1 MQSKIQ
7 YFLILSI
14 FSLGILLPRSDVF
27 ALRIN
32 EIMYDAPGSDTG
44 AEWVEIYNDEGSS
57 VNLSG
62 YKFFEADTNHGLTLI
77 SGNSTLASGDF
88 AIIVSDPTI
97 FESIYPGVSVSIFD
111 SSFSLVNTGGEYIA
125 IKDASGNVLDGLT
138 YDPSI
143 GAGDNGNTLSYSSG
157 VWVSASPTPGTTNA
171 SGSTENTDD
180 TNDDTSGSNSDSD
193 SDTVN
198 STTSSSD
205 GTVSSSE
212 NVVETVWTME
222 IKAPAYGIVG
232 SDVVFESEVY
242 NNNGKKVY
250 PGKLVWNMGD
260 GTVIHQDSAGELR
273 HTYFSTGTYVVYVDY
288 YKATSFPADEPV
300 VSARVNLN
308 VNNNTFTIERGKEIG
323 FLTDVVLTNKSGK
336 EVNLGDW
343 KIVGDLHT
351 YTIPKNTIS
360 IYGKDLTLSGTAT
373 GFTTGDETITLY
385 DPSGTNVASYNVNQK
400 PDTVITSS
408 SRSSSG
414 SYSTGN
420 IISSSSNNI
429 DSKSLEANVGDA
441 YEKIKDKNPNIL
453 LYILLIIAIMFMG
466 AGLGIYFFSNKKST
480 VKDQDDLDKYNFI

>member
-1 MQSKIQ
+1 MKNKIHHIG
-7 YFLILSI
+7 FLSMAL
-14 FSLGILLPRSDVF
+14 LGILVPKSDVF

-32 EIMYDAPGSDTG
+32 EIMYDAPSSDTG

-57 VNLSG
+57 INLSG
-62 YKFFEADTNHGLTLI
+62 YKFFEADTNHGLTLV

-88 AIIVSDPTI
+88 AIIVSDPTV
-97 FESIYPGVSVSIFD
+97 FDSIYPGVSASIFD

-125 IKDASGNVLDGLT
+125 IKDVSGNVLDGLT

-171 SGSTENTDD
+171 SGSTES
-180 TNDDTSGSNSDSD
+180 NDDTSDDPSSNNSSD

-198 STTSSSD
+198 STTSSSN
-205 GTVSSSE
+205 GNVFTAE

-232 SDVVFESEVY
+232 SGIVFESEVY

-250 PGKLVWNMGD
+250 PGTLVWNMGD
-260 GTVIHQDSAGELR
+260 GAVIHQDSAGELK
-273 HTYFSTGTYVVYVDY
+273 HTYFSPGTYVVYVDY
-288 YKATSFPADEPV
+288 YRATSFPADEPV
-300 VSARVNLN
+300 VSARLNLN
-308 VNNNTFTIERGKEIG
+308 VNNNTFTIQRGKEIG

-336 EVNLGDW
+336 EVNLGGW
-343 KIVGDLHT
+343 RIVGDLHT

-373 GFTTGDETITLY
+373 GFTTGDETLTLY

-400 PDTVITSS
+400 LDSVMTSS
-408 SRSSSG
+408 SKD
-414 SYSTGN
+414 SYSSYSFSNTTL
-420 IISSSSNNI
+420 SSKSNVN
-429 DSKSLEANVGDA
+429 STSLEANAGEA
-441 YEKIKDKNPNIL
+441 YDKIKDKNPNVL
-453 LYILLIIAIMFMG
+453 LYILLIIAVMFMG
-466 AGLGIYFFSNKKST
+466 VGLGIYFFANQKST
-480 VKDQDDLDKYNFI
+480 EKDQDDLDKYNFI